1 MTEEGLIEE
10 SIPTDSVEITQEL
23 KTPEEIEQSIL
34 AAYDSVDL
42 IKKLELLE
50 EPTQADVDSILRN
63 RQHITIMSGME
74 WFVSALTPEQLEELN
89 SYKAV
94 E

>member
-10 SIPTDSVEITQEL
+10 SIPANSVEVTQEL
-23 KTPEEIEQSIL
+23 KTPEEVAQSIS

-50 EPTQADVDSILRN
+50 EPTQSEVDCILRN
-63 RQHITIMSGME
+63 RQHITIMLGKE
-74 WFVSALTPEQLEELN
+74 WFVSALTPEQLEELSN
-89 SYKAV
+89 YKAV

>member
-1 MTEEGLIEE
+1 MTEEGLIQE
-10 SIPTDSVEITQEL
+10 SILTNSVEVTQEL
-23 KTPEEIEQSIL
+23 KTPEEVAQSIS

-50 EPTQADVDSILRN
+50 EPTQADVDCILRN
-63 RQHITIMSGME
+63 RQHITIMLGKE
-74 WFVSALTPEQLEELN
+74 WFVSALTPEQLEELSN
-89 SYKAV
+89 YKAV

>member
-10 SIPTDSVEITQEL
+10 SILTDSVEVTQEL
-23 KTPEEIEQSIL
+23 KTPEEVERSIS

-50 EPTQADVDSILRN
+50 DPTQADVDSILRN
-63 RQHITIMSGME
+63 RRHITIMLGME
-74 WFVSALTPEQLEELN
+74 WFVSALTPEQLEELSN
-89 SYKAV
+89 YKAV

>member
-94 E
+94 K